1 MLRVKNQPSNR
12 DRSGRQA
19 GKCAAPNVLPRR
31 GAEAEHKQK
40 GGITSDSAIYDY
52 RDPSCRAYLRAI
64 KVTDGSG
71 RCVPAP
77 PIPGRDGA
85 VVGDAGNPRRSGGRR
100 GRIARGRGGGWM
112 LCSAVQGTRTAALL
126 IGAAASSD
134 LWPVC
139 LPVRLG
145 GGWLAPTP
153 TQLSLAADVAA
164 TPLLCPGLVGTR
176 LAP

>member
-85 VVGDAGNPRRSGGRR
+85 VVGDAGKPENGLGQTQFIRSGFSFGL
-100 GRIARGRGGGWM
+100 IWFGGK
-112 LCSAVQGTRTAALL
+112 QTEK
-126 IGAAASSD
+126 IH
-134 LWPVC
+134 
-139 LPVRLG
+139 
-145 GGWLAPTP
+145 
-153 TQLSLAADVAA
+153 
-164 TPLLCPGLVGTR
+164 GLVGFG
-176 LAP
+176 LAIKVDLFGLVRVETS